1 MLYCLS
7 ERRCI
12 QLKLEEFA
20 YDIGIEKSKT
30 ALAQDMPEEHIH
42 SQYELYF
49 LLSGERRYFIDGEIY
64 NVSPG
69 NLVIVPRDTIHRT
82 MALNRKGYDRYVLY
96 FTEESLGGLRE
107 ELGEKEFLRLIS
119 LGCVQL
125 PAEQIPPVRE
135 RLERIYAEQQLGDP
149 FSSAMMRSVLREILL
164 TALRHGVKKNCALS
178 EGADKIQHV
187 ARYISENF
195 TEPLTLDD
203 AARMACM
210 EKTYFS
216 KRFKALTGFNF
227 SSYITQLRL
236 SAARQLLLNTEMNI
250 SEIAAQ
256 AGFSGSNY
264 FGDVFLR
271 VYGLSPTEYRKQ
283 RKER

>member
-1 MLYCLS
+1 MLYCFS

-82 MALNRKGYDRYVLY
+82 MALNRRGYDRYVLY

-107 ELGEKEFLRLIS
+107 ELGEENFLRLIS

-125 PAEQIPPVRE
+125 PAEQIPTVRE

-149 FSSAMMRSVLREILL
+149 FSPAMMRSVLREILL
-164 TALRHGVKKNCALS
+164 TALRHGVKKSCALS

-236 SAARQLLLNTEMNI
+236 SAARQLLLNSEMNI

-271 VYGLSPTEYRKQ
+271 VYGMSPTEYRKQ

>member
-1 MLYCLS
+1 
-7 ERRCI
+7 
-12 QLKLEEFA
+12 
-20 YDIGIEKSKT
+20 
-30 ALAQDMPEEHIH
+30 MPEEHIH
-42 SQYELYF
+42 SLYELYF
-49 LLSGERRYFIDGEIY
+49 LLSGVRRYFIDGEIY

-96 FTEESLGGLRE
+96 FTEESLGGMRQ
-107 ELGEKEFLRLIS
+107 ELGEEKFLRLMS

-125 PAEQIPPVRE
+125 PPEQILPMHDRFE
-135 RLERIYAEQQLGDP
+135 KIHAEQQLGDHLSP
-149 FSSAMMRSVLREILL
+149 AMMRSLLREILL
-164 TALRHGVKKNCALS
+164 IALRYGVKKSCAAG
-178 EGADKIQHV
+178 EGTDKIQLV

-271 VYGLSPTEYRKQ
+271 AYGMSPTEYRK
-283 RKER
+283 RREEK